1 MLEVA
6 IAIVLLVLALGMII
20 LIASREPKPNR
31 KRRSGAL
38 SGALG
43 VFNELYQPSAKN
55 AAIIVEEQ
63 ARAIKQ
69 AGSEGK
75 KKPQSK

>member
-1 MLEVA
+1 MLDFLFYA
-6 IAIVLLVLALGMII
+6 LLLVLALGSII
-20 LIASREPKPNR
+20 LIASREPNPKR

-43 VFNELYQPSAKN
+43 VFNELYQPSAQN
-55 AAIIVEEQ
+55 AAVIVEEQ
-63 ARAIKQ
+63 ARARKQ
-69 AGSEGK
+69 VGSEGK

>member
-1 MLEVA
+1 MLELA
-6 IAIVLLVLALGMII
+6 IAIVLLVLALGLII
-20 LIASREPKPNR
+20 LIASREPKPNK

-55 AAIIVEEQ
+55 AGIIVEEQ
-63 ARAIKQ
+63 ARARKQ

>member
-1 MLEVA
+1 MFEFL
-6 IAIVLLVLALGMII
+6 LALLLGVVALGILI
-20 LIASREPKPNR
+20 LIASREPNPKR

-43 VFNELYQPSAKN
+43 VFNELYQPSAQN
-55 AAIIVEEQ
+55 AAVIVEEQ
-63 ARAIKQ
+63 ARARKQ